1 MLGSIQDRLTRV
13 RPPRVRITYDVETGG
28 ALEKKELPFVVG
40 IMAQLGSDAQ
50 MSQLPPIKERKFNEI
65 DRDSFNSIMATIAP
79 EVAVGSLPN
88 AMADD
93 PKATLGVPPLV
104 FKKMDDFDPV
114 AIIRQVAPMA
124 TLYSGRGNIRF
135 LQSKAEI
142 SGTLARYLDTVCG
155 FDEGDDTSCSDAR
168 QALLDQFKDVTPA
181 EDDPQKPL
189 PLAERWASAYKA
201 VELSDS
207 LKELFAQLGLED
219 SAADTMKVLLGQFS
233 KDVVSPL
240 AQTISSKDFVASE
253 QDKLKGAAARIDDQV
268 AEIDRLLGLQLDVI
282 MHDDDFQKL
291 ESTWRGLS
299 YLVSRTE
306 TGAML
311 KLKILNASAKDL
323 LADLTKAVEF
333 DQSGLFKMIYEDGYG
348 IYGGMPYSVLIGAY
362 EFGRHPNDMT
372 LLGKLAEVA
381 AASHAPFIAAAYAKL
396 FDLESFE
403 SLAKPRDLQ
412 KIFESVELASWSE
425 FRKSE
430 DSRYV
435 TLTLPRVLLRLPYGP
450 DTQPCDGLN
459 YREIVGKE
467 KLSDAEVNGK
477 KATQLVPDASLF
489 LWGNPAFVLAERIT
503 NAFAIYGWTAAIRGV
518 EGGGLVGGLPVFSYD
533 SDEGDVQMVCPTQV
547 AITDRREKELN
558 DLGFMA
564 ICHCKG
570 TSQAAFF
577 GGQTTNLPKKY
588 LSDLANSNAQIS
600 AMLPYI
606 MAASRFAHYIKVIMR
621 EKVGAFMTRGNVES
635 YLNTWISQYVLLDE
649 NAAQV
654 MKAAYPLSAAS
665 VTVTDVPGRPGV
677 YKATLFLRPHFQLE
691 ELTTSIRLVAELP
704 A

>member
-50 MSQLPPIKERKFNEI
+50 MSQLPPLKERKFNDI

-79 EVAVGSLPN
+79 EVAVGDMRN
-88 AMADD
+88 VTVDD

-114 AIIRQVAPMA
+114 AIIKQVAPMA
-124 TLYSGRGNIRF
+124 YLYSGRGNIRF

-142 SGTLARYLDTVCG
+142 SGTLARYLDQVTG
-155 FDEGDDTSCSDAR
+155 IDESGSACSDAR
-168 QALLDQFKDVTPA
+168 QALVDQFKDA
-181 EDDPQKPL
+181 KAADDDPQKPL
-189 PLAERWASAYKA
+189 PEAERWAQAWKA
-201 VELSDS
+201 VELGEP
-207 LKELFAQLGLED
+207 LKELFTQLGLED
-219 SAADTMKVLLGQFS
+219 DAADTMKVLLGQFTQ
-233 KDVVSPL
+233 DILVPL
-240 AQTISSKDFVASE
+240 AAKLGATDFVATE
-253 QDKLKGAAARIDDQV
+253 QDKLKGAAAYIDDRV

-282 MHDDDFQKL
+282 MHAKVFQDL
-291 ESTWRGLS
+291 EATWRGLF

-348 IYGGMPYSVLIGAY
+348 IYGGMPYSVLLGAY

-450 DTQPCDGLN
+450 DTAPCDGLN

-467 KLSDAEVNGK
+467 QQSDTEVNGK
-477 KATQLVPDASLF
+477 KATQLVPDASLL

-503 NAFAIYGWTAAIRGV
+503 NAFALFGWTAAIRGV
-518 EGGGLVGGLPVFSYD
+518 EGGGLVGGLPVFSYN
-533 SDEGDVQMVCPTQV
+533 SDEGDVQMICPTQV

-588 LSDLANSNAQIS
+588 LSDLANSNAQLS

-606 MAASRFAHYIKVIMR
+606 MAASRFAHYVKVIMR
-621 EKVGAFMTRGNVES
+621 EKIGAFMTRGNVEA

-665 VTVTDVPGRPGV
+665 VKVTDVPGRPGV
-677 YKATLFLRPHFQLE
+677 YNATLFLRPHFQLE